1 MRPQRQDALRR
12 TRSLRLGRPV
22 GHLRAREPNLR
33 GTHSCSYCRSY
44 SPLPIR
50 FRTVNPAFLAS
61 EIETGLSSLGVLKV
75 EITRLTRFLQAG
87 QCVSSGAL
95 TGRRSVNRPPQTTH
109 PPWPSHTSYSYSGII
124 QTSVLRLQHH
134 TNLSRIG
141 FPRSRHS
148 ALTIYPPTPLDSS
161 GKCWFG
167 TRVRTVH
174 RVSDLRRTRTPGTWC
189 TAR

>member
-1 MRPQRQDALRR
+1 MRPPSQEALRR
-12 TRSLRLGRPV
+12 INSLRLGRSVRHQRGRGPHV
-22 GHLRAREPNLR
+22 H
-33 GTHSCSYCRSY
+33 GTHSGSYCRSY

-124 QTSVLRLQHH
+124 QTSVLRLQHR

-148 ALTIYPPTPLDSS
+148 ALTIYPSTRFNSS

-167 TRVRTVH
+167 TRVRTV
-174 RVSDLRRTRTPGTWC
+174 
-189 TAR
+189 TA